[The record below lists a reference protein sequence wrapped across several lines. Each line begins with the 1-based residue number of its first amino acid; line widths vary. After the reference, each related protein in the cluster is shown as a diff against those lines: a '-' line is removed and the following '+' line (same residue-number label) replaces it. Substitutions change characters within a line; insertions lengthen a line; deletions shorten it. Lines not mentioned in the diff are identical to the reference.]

1 MGSLSGGEKVKLRLL
16 RLLAEQPD
24 VLLLDEPTRN
34 LSPLSNPVIRRA
46 LAEYGGTILSVTHGR
61 KYLREVCSAVYELT
75 ESGLIRR
82 EPTEF

>member
-46 LAEYGGTILSVTHGR
+46 LAEYGVPFSALPTAENTFGR
-61 KYLREVCSAVYELT
+61 SAPPYT
-75 ESGLIRR
+75 S
-82 EPTEF
+82 

>member
-46 LAEYGGTILSVTHGR
+46 LAEYGVPF
-61 KYLREVCSAVYELT
+61 SA
-75 ESGLIRR
+75 
-82 EPTEF
+82 